1 MIVVFGAGGDG
12 DAGKRGPMGAAV
24 GAAADLAV
32 VTTDNPRHEDPRAI
46 AAMLV
51 AGIERGGPARVVL
64 EADRARAI
72 ALALA
77 EARPEDVVVI
87 AGKGHETGQTI
98 GAQTL
103 PFSDREVLRA
113 LLGSR
118 EEVA

>member
-1 MIVVFGAGGDG
+1 VIVVFGAGGES
-12 DAGKRGPMGAAV
+12 DAGKRGPMGEAV

-32 VTTDNPRHEDPRAI
+32 VTTDNPRNEDPGAI

-51 AGIERGGPARVVL
+51 AGLARGGRALVRL

-77 EARPEDVVVI
+77 LARPEDVVVI

-98 GAQTL
+98 GEQTL
-103 PFSDREVLRA
+103 PFSDREAVRE
-113 LLGSR
+113 LLAGR
-118 EEVA
+118 GTA

>member
-1 MIVVFGAGGDG
+1 
-12 DAGKRGPMGAAV
+12 MGEAV
-24 GAAADLAV
+24 GAAVELAV
-32 VTTDNPRHEDPRAI
+32 VTTDNPRREDPQAI

-51 AGIERGGPARVVL
+51 AGLERGGRARVVL

-98 GAQTL
+98 GEETL
-103 PFSDREVLRA
+103 PFSDRELLCE
-113 LLGSR
+113 LLGLR
-118 EEVA
+118 GEGTA